1 MRVVSPRASALSS
14 IRAVNYTS
22 IQRECLVDMMK
33 KSVIASPLRTAIA
46 KEAGGLRNLGA
57 DEIGAN
63 VIRAVVSRGSVK
75 PTDVEDV
82 IMGNSFSTSRI
93 GRHCALL
100 AGLPVSVP
108 GVGINRLCGSGL
120 EALIYASLRVETNN
134 ADLIL
139 AGGTESYT
147 RAPYLMEKPTEAYQR
162 RAPKFVNPE
171 TRGDLGPPELGLA
184 TSMGLTGEN
193 VAQQYRISRKEQD
206 DWALESNQRSISAMK
221 NGVFKD
227 QIVPIEI
234 VEGGKKIEFVMD
246 ECPRSDTSIEKLSA
260 LPPLFEEH
268 GTVTAGNC
276 SKRSD
281 AAAAMIVTNEEI
293 ARKNGFDVFGRITA
307 SAVVGVHPNIM
318 GMGPVEAVPIA
329 LKKAGLSI
337 KDIGVV
343 ELNEAFASQV
353 LAVIK
358 KLYLDPSVVNPHGG
372 AIAHGH
378 PSGATGA
385 VLATKLL
392 HRMRQEKIPFGMV
405 TMCIGSGMGI
415 AAVFERIE

>member
-1 MRVVSPRASALSS
+1 
-14 IRAVNYTS
+14 
-22 IQRECLVDMMK
+22 LVDLT
-33 KSVIASPLRTAIA
+33 KSVIATPLRTAIA
-46 KEAGGLRNLGA
+46 KEAGGLKSLGA

-63 VIRAVVSRGSVK
+63 VIKAVVTRGRVDPK
-75 PTDVEDV
+75 DVEDV

-120 EALIYASLRVETNN
+120 QALIYASLSVETNN
-134 ADLIL
+134 ADLII

-147 RAPYLMEKPTEAYQR
+147 QAPYLMERPSEAYQR
-162 RAPKFVNPE
+162 RAPRFINPE

-193 VAQQYRISRKEQD
+193 VAEQFRISRREQD
-206 DWALESNQRSISAMK
+206 GWALESNQRSISAMK
-221 NGVFKD
+221 NGVFKN
-227 QIVPIEI
+227 QIISIGI
-234 VEGGKKIEFVMD
+234 VQGGKTTEFETD
-246 ECPRSDTSIEKLSA
+246 ECPRSDTSIEKLSS
-260 LPPLFEEH
+260 LPPLFKEH

-281 AAAAMIVTNEEI
+281 AAAAMIVTNEGVAE
-293 ARKNGFDVFGRITA
+293 KNGFDVFGRIRA

-318 GMGPVEAVPIA
+318 GIGPIEAVPIA

-337 KDIGVV
+337 KDIGLV

-358 KLYLDPSVVNPHGG
+358 ELHLDTSIVNPSGG

-385 VLATKLL
+385 ILATKLL

-415 AAVFERIE
+415 AAIFERIE